1 MIIGVLREAQT
12 GETRVAATPATVVQ
26 LLKLGYEVVVETGAG
41 DASSFADEAYVEAGA
56 SIGDPFDADIV
67 LGVNQT
73 AEQQLDQLRKN
84 ATLIVILNALL
95 DASVVADLTSSPFMA
110 LSMDSVS
117 RNLSQPFSHG

>member
-67 LGVNQT
+67 LGVNQP
-73 AEQQLDQLRKN
+73 AAQQLDQLRQN
-84 ATLIVILNALL
+84 ATLIGIMNARL
-95 DASVVADLTSSPFMA
+95 AESAVADLTPRPPPA
-110 LSMDSVS
+110 LPIEARHAV
-117 RNLSQPFSHG
+117 

>member
-67 LGVNQT
+67 LGVNQP
-73 AEQQLDQLRKN
+73 AAQQLDQLRQN
-84 ATLIVILNALL
+84 ATLIGILNARL
-95 DASVVADLTSSPFMA
+95 DESVVADLTSRPITA
-110 LSMDSVS
+110 LSMDAVPRLS
-117 RNLSQPFSHG
+117 RAPSLH

>member
-56 SIGDPFDADIV
+56 SVGDPFDSDIV
-67 LGVNQT
+67 LGVNQP
-73 AEQQLDQLRKN
+73 AAQQLDQLRQN
-84 ATLIVILNALL
+84 PTLIGILNARP
-95 DASVVADLTSSPFMA
+95 DESFVAA
-110 LSMDSVS
+110 LHPPPPPAPSEYDC
-117 RNLSQPFSHG
+117 